1 MQHLFVSKLKQTKQ
15 WAILQFYDDFIVA
28 FSKQTQFRIIN
39 QKTLFLLLLLFCRC
53 LPFSSALRQIPTK
66 KIMSFLF
73 KFVLFTQSLFFLL
86 PRAWYCCN
94 RFCEETKTVHWEK
107 ISFKGERKLDDNKF
121 WAWKANAI
129 CSASVNLFRLL
140 QLASQLICDS

>member
-1 MQHLFVSKLKQTKQ
+1 MQHLSVSRLKQTKQ

-39 QKTLFLLLLLFCRC
+39 QKTQCFLLLLFCRC

-73 KFVLFTQSLFFLL
+73 KFVLFTQSLFFCFASSCMILL
-86 PRAWYCCN
+86 QSILWRNEDGPLGKDLIQSGTQIGWRQILSLKSKC
-94 RFCEETKTVHWEK
+94 
-107 ISFKGERKLDDNKF
+107 
-121 WAWKANAI
+121 
-129 CSASVNLFRLL
+129 NLFRF
-140 QLASQLICDS
+140 C